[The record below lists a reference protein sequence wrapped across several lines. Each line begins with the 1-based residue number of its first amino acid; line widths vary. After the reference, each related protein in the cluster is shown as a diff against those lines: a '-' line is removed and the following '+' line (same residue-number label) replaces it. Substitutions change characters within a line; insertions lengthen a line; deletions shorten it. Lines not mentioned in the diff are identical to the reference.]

1 MSDDGGRCL
10 AIGRAPPQRDIDGL
24 VSAGLVEDQDFVD
37 SRAEVDRDAIQGRGK
52 R

>member
-1 MSDDGGRCL
+1 VVGVSPL
-10 AIGRAPPQRDIDGL
+10 AAPPQRDIDGL
-24 VSAGLVEDQDFVD
+24 VSAGVVEDQDFVD